1 MVSVVGE
8 VTDKFVAQIKD
19 TDIYR
24 EYDLQRAKLKKQPI
38 LFEKI
43 KEYRR
48 KNFELQKSAQGD
60 ELLDKML
67 AFEKEYEKFREN
79 PLVDDYL
86 QAELAFCRMIQEV
99 NVQITAELDFE

>member
-8 VTDKFVAQIKD
+8 ITDNFVAQIRQ

-24 EYDLQRAKLKKQPI
+24 EYDLQRAKLKKQPV

-48 KNFELQKSAQGD
+48 KSFELQNSVQGD
-60 ELLDKML
+60 ELFDRMIE
-67 AFEKEYEKFREN
+67 FEKEYEKFREN

-86 QAELAFCRMIQEV
+86 QAELAFCRMIQNV
-99 NVQITAELDFE
+99 NMQITAELDFE